1 LRKLIYCFFLF
12 TLYSCEQNIPSYDDL
27 SSDEQDYIRTI
38 AESKCRS
45 DLELSIANFKEN
57 SNEQMASYVRGQY
70 WKLELSKGTTVQST
84 DYIYVWE
91 VDGVNVYFLLQE
103 TSRNGYEYK
112 FYKMNQEYN
121 SDMIDDL
128 VDKKCTKTYSMTIS
142 DSQIAITFTDKQS
155 YEPPTSYKSDLTY
168 TASSSTPVF
177 FGLYNFSQAKKKLD
191 DDGDVVSTENYTYK
205 ATYVGN
211 DAKLNPLYTDYENE
225 KYCLIDYANGSTPG
239 TKDLTF
245 PYTDNSCTTEIAGP
259 TNPGTDTDLNFPAS
273 ELEL

>member
-12 TLYSCEQNIPSYDDL
+12 TLYSCEENVPSYDDL

-57 SNEQMASYVRGQY
+57 SNEQLASYERGQY

-84 DYIYVWE
+84 DYIYVWK
-91 VDGVNVYFLLQE
+91 VTGTDVYFLLQK
-103 TSRNGYEYK
+103 TSGTGYEYK
-112 FYKMNQEYN
+112 FYKMNQTYN

-128 VDKKCTKTYSMTIS
+128 VDKKCTKTYSMGIS
-142 DSQIAITFTDKQS
+142 ESSISITFS
-155 YEPPTSYKSDLTY
+155 NLLSSEPPTSYKSDLTY
-168 TASSSTPVF
+168 TAGSSTPAF

-191 DDGDVVSTENYTYK
+191 DDGDVVSTENFTYK
-205 ATYVGN
+205 VTYGGN
-211 DAKLNPLYTDYENE
+211 DADLADLYTDYTNA
-225 KYCLIDYANGSTPG
+225 KYCLIDYADGSSG

-245 PYTDNSCTTEIAGP
+245 PYTDNSCTTSVSGP
-259 TNPGTDTDLNFPAS
+259 VNPGTDLTLDFTPTT
-273 ELEL
+273 ELVL